1 MLEKKYDW
9 ENPAVIKR
17 NKEDGHVIAF
27 SYDTAKKAVARE
39 TPDSKMTLNGDWKFH
54 WQRGLKGEP
63 TDFYY
68 PHFDDSSWRT
78 IRVPSVWQ
86 TEKTGSVPYYYA
98 STFPRAISRT
108 KSKIPTIDHDMQE
121 IGHYRRV
128 FTLPKNFE
136 GKEIFLHF
144 GAVKSAMEL
153 YVNGEFVGYSQ
164 NSMTPHEFNVTK
176 FIQSGENLVCVKV
189 YRYSDAT
196 YIEDQDMWWLCG
208 IYREVFLYCEEKV
221 CLRDFFVTTDLDETY
236 TDSDTNVEVTV
247 HNYEDAEKP
256 AKVTAEIVDPDGKKS
271 KLGDLEFTAAPNGS
285 TTVNLRK
292 TVKNPKKWSAETPVL
307 YTLLLT
313 LNADGK
319 KTYKAIR
326 FGFRK
331 VQIVGEQILFNGQ
344 PMLLRGVNRHDFDPD
359 HGWAVPKERYYQD
372 FDLMKR
378 ANINSIRTSHY
389 PDDPFFYELCD
400 EYGFYVMDECDM
412 ESHGV
417 RRKGVPGSN
426 PVWTNAVVDKMQRM
440 VLRDRN
446 HPCIFMWSLGNEAGD
461 GSNFTKM
468 KEAALE
474 LDKTRPF
481 HYEGDFDLTKSD
493 VISRMYPLKDT
504 MDKLCNKEPITIT
517 LYDNIANQLAADSK
531 PIPKEA
537 YTKPVLL
544 CEYAHAMENSLGN
557 FQEYMDDFEAHDH
570 MCGGYIWDF
579 VDQSL
584 RLKTPEGDHWL
595 YGTDFEKAE
604 PRRPLQLPNTTAM
617 TGSNTYFCANGIISA
632 DRKPH
637 PSYYEVKKV
646 YSEIKTVEKDA
657 QTQTYTIRNKHLFTD
672 LSDMEIR
679 WTVEAEGEPIESGV
693 LPELNAAPLSE
704 TDFVIPYS
712 KDKFPKGK
720 EIVLTVS
727 YCNKTAKRWCEAGYV
742 QSFDQFILQEAAPK
756 TETHLGE
763 PLTVTQGVNSAAVSG
778 SNFSVR
784 IAGGQIISLV
794 YDGKEMLHAPVR
806 PNLFRAVTDNDLSN
820 TNFVPFLIPFH
831 PYYAWQRATNG
842 ARGNIQSVESKADG
856 SICVTTQWNI
866 SGMSNVLSEITVYP
880 DGALRIFA
888 KGTPR
893 HTLTRFGTQM
903 ALPGDF
909 EYVKWYGRG
918 PQETYCDRK
927 TGAAIG
933 IYESTVTDL
942 EHHYMRP
949 QENGNRTD
957 VRYVEITDKDG
968 NGLRFDA
975 EVGVPLQF
983 SAWHYTQDE
992 LERATHI
999 HELRHKDFTTFNFDL
1014 AQLGVGGDM
1023 PGDAHVREPYILHGG
1038 REYAYAFTMK
1048 PMKKA

>member
-1 MLEKKYDW
+1 MRETRHDW

-17 NKEDGHVIAF
+17 NKEDGHTIAF
-27 SYDTAKKAVARE
+27 AYAQAEKAVRRE
-39 TPDSKMTLNGDWKFH
+39 APDTKITLNGDWKFH
-54 WQRGLKGEP
+54 WQRGLKNEP
-63 TDFYY
+63 TDFYL
-68 PHFDDSSWRT
+68 PDFNDESWRT
-78 IRVPSVWQ
+78 IPVPSVWQ
-86 TEKTGSVPYYYA
+86 TQKTGSVPYYYA
-98 STFPRAISRT
+98 STFPRAISRS
-108 KSKIPTIDHDMQE
+108 KGKIPSIDHDMQE
-121 IGHYRRV
+121 IGHYRRY
-128 FTLPKNFE
+128 FNLPEHFE

-144 GAVKSAMEL
+144 GAVKSALEV

-164 NSMTPHEFNVTK
+164 GSMTPHEFNVTK
-176 FIQSGENLVCVKV
+176 YIKPGENLVCAKV

-208 IYREVFLYCEEKV
+208 IYREVYLFCEEKV
-221 CLRDFFVTTDLDETY
+221 CLRDFFVTTDLDAEY
-236 TDSDTNVEVTV
+236 KDSDTNVEITV
-247 HNYEDAEKP
+247 NNYTKETKSAT
-256 AKVTAEIVDPDGKKS
+256 VTAQIVGADGKKQ
-271 KLGDLEFTAAPNGS
+271 KLGALEFDAVAGS

-292 TVKNPKKWSAETPVL
+292 VVKNPLKWSAETPNL

-313 LNADGK
+313 LEADGV

-326 FGFRK
+326 FGFKK
-331 VQIVGEQILFNGQ
+331 VEIIGERILFNGQ

-359 HGWAVPKERYYQD
+359 CGWAVPKERYYQD
-372 FDLMKR
+372 LDLMKR

-389 PDDPFFYELCD
+389 PDDPFFYDLCD

-426 PVWTNAVVDKMQRM
+426 PVWTNAVVDKMERM

-446 HPCIFMWSLGNEAGD
+446 HACVFMWSLGNEAGD
-461 GSNFTKM
+461 GTNFTKM
-468 KEAALE
+468 KEAALA
-474 LDKTRPF
+474 LDKTRQF

-504 MDKLCNKEPITIT
+504 MDKLCNKEAITIT

-537 YTKPVLL
+537 YTKPVIL

-570 MCGGYIWDF
+570 MCGGYIWDY

-584 RLKTPEGDHWL
+584 RLKTPDGDHWL
-595 YGTDFEKAE
+595 YGTDFEKSE

-617 TGSNTYFCANGIISA
+617 TGSNTYFCANGIIAA

-646 YSEIKTVEKDA
+646 YCEIKVTEKDRE
-657 QTQTYTIRNKHLFTD
+657 QQIFTVKNKHLFTD
-672 LSDMEIR
+672 LSDFEFC
-679 WTVEAEGEPIESGV
+679 WKVEAEGVEIESGICENV
-693 LPELNAAPLSE
+693 NAAPLSE
-704 TDFVIPYS
+704 SDFTVPYS
-712 KDKFPKGK
+712 KEKFTAGK
-720 EIVLTVS
+720 ECVLTVS
-727 YCNKTAKRWCEAGYV
+727 FRNRTEKRWCEQGFE
-742 QSFDQFILQEAAPK
+742 QGFDQFVLQEAASAPVL
-756 TETHLGE
+756 HDGA
-763 PLTVTQGVNSAAVSG
+763 PVSLTNGANTVAVSG
-778 SNFSVR
+778 ENFAVR
-784 IAGGQIISLV
+784 IAGGQIVSLQ
-794 YDGKEMLHAPVR
+794 YDGKEMLKDNVR
-806 PNLFRAVTDNDLSN
+806 PNYFRAVTDNDLSN

-842 ARGNIQSVESKADG
+842 LKGNIASAAVQADG
-856 SICVTTQWNI
+856 SAKIEVKWTVG
-866 SGMSNVLSEITVYP
+866 GMKNVSSLITVYP
-880 DGALRIFA
+880 DGAISISHR
-888 KGTPR
+888 GTPT

-903 ALPGDF
+903 AFSGDL

-927 TGAAIG
+927 TGARIAMHKM
-933 IYESTVTDL
+933 TVTDL

-957 VRYVEITDKDG
+957 VRFVELTDKDG
-968 NGLRFDA
+968 KGLRFEA
-975 EVGVPLQF
+975 EVGTPLQF
-983 SAWHYTQDE
+983 SAWHYSQNE
-992 LERATHI
+992 LEKATHI
-999 HELRHKDFTTFNFDL
+999 HELKHRDITTFNFDL

-1023 PGDAHVREPYILHGG
+1023 PGDAHVREPYILHGN
-1038 REYAYAFTMK
+1038 REYAYTFTMS
-1048 PMKKA
+1048 PIR

>member
-1 MLEKKYDW
+1 MREIVHDW

-27 SYDTAKKAVARE
+27 AYADAKKALQRE
-39 TPDSKMTLNGDWKFH
+39 TPNTKLTLNGDWKFH
-54 WQRGLKGEP
+54 WQRGLRNEP
-63 TDFYY
+63 TDFYL
-68 PHFDDSSWRT
+68 PDFNDKNWRT
-78 IRVPSVWQ
+78 IPVPSVWQ
-86 TEKTGSVPYYYA
+86 TQHTGSVPYYYA
-98 STFPRAISRT
+98 STFPRAISRS
-108 KSKIPTIDHDMQE
+108 KGKIPSIDHNMQE
-121 IGHYRRV
+121 IGHYRRY
-128 FTLPKNFE
+128 FTLPESFE

-144 GAVKSAMEL
+144 GAVKSALEV

-176 FIQSGENLVCVKV
+176 FLKPGENLVCAKV

-208 IYREVFLYCEEKV
+208 IYREVYLFCEEKV
-221 CLRDFFVTTDLDETY
+221 CLRDFFVTTDLDADY
-236 TDSDTNVEVTV
+236 KDSDTDVEITV
-247 HNYEDAEKP
+247 NNYENASK
-256 AKVTAEIVDPDGKKS
+256 AVSVTAQIVGADGKKQ
-271 KLGDLEFTAAPNGS
+271 KLGALKFDAVAGS
-285 TTVNLRK
+285 TTVHIRG
-292 TVKNPKKWSAETPVL
+292 TVKNPLKWSAETPNL
-307 YTLLLT
+307 YTLLLC
-313 LNADGK
+313 LEADGV

-326 FGFRK
+326 FGFKK
-331 VQIVGEQILFNGQ
+331 VEIVGERILFNGQ

-359 HGWAVPKERYYQD
+359 CGWAVPKQRYFED
-372 FDLMKR
+372 LELMKR

-417 RRKGVPGSN
+417 RRKGVPGDN
-426 PVWTNAVVDKMQRM
+426 PVWTNAVVDKMERM

-446 HPCIFMWSLGNEAGD
+446 HACVFMWSLGNEAGD
-461 GSNFTKM
+461 GTNFMKM
-468 KEAALE
+468 KEAALR
-474 LDKTRPF
+474 LDKTRQF
-481 HYEGDFDLTKSD
+481 HYEGDFDFTKSD

-537 YTKPVLL
+537 YTRPVIL

-584 RLKTPEGDHWL
+584 RLKTKDGDHWL
-595 YGTDFEKAE
+595 YGTDFEKSE

-617 TGSNTYFCANGIISA
+617 TGSNTYFCANGIIAA

-646 YSEIKTVEKDA
+646 YCEIKVTEKDRE
-657 QTQTYTIRNKHLFTD
+657 QQIFTVRNKHLFTD
-672 LSDMEIR
+672 LSDFEFR
-679 WTVEAEGEPIESGV
+679 WKLEAEGVEIESGICADV
-693 LPELNAAPLSE
+693 NAAPLSQ
-704 TDFVIPYS
+704 TDFTIPYS
-712 KDKFPKGK
+712 KGKCPSGK
-720 EIVLTVS
+720 ECILTVS
-727 YCNKTAKRWCEAGYV
+727 FCNKTEKRWCEQGFE
-742 QSFDQFILQEAAPK
+742 QGFDQFTVQTAASISVLHNGAPVS
-756 TETHLGE
+756 
-763 PLTVTQGVNSAAVSG
+763 LTNGVNSVAVSG
-778 SNFSVR
+778 ENFSAR
-784 IAGGQIISLV
+784 IAGGQIVSLQ
-794 YDGKEMLHAPVR
+794 YDGKEMLKDSVK
-806 PNLFRAVTDNDLSN
+806 PNYFRAVIDNDLSN

-831 PYYAWQRATNG
+831 PYYAWQRATNSLKGEITG
-842 ARGNIQSVESKADG
+842 AAVQKDG
-856 SICVTTQWNI
+856 SAKITVNWTV
-866 SGMSNVLSEITVYP
+866 SGMKNVSSVLTVYP
-880 DGALRIFA
+880 DGAISVSH

-893 HTLTRFGTQM
+893 MTLTRFGTQM
-903 ALPGDF
+903 AFSGDL

-927 TGAAIG
+927 TGARIALH
-933 IYESTVTDL
+933 EMTVTDL

-957 VRYVEITDKDG
+957 VRFVELTDK
-968 NGLRFDA
+968 NGKGIRFEA
-975 EVGVPLQF
+975 ETGTPLQF
-983 SAWHYTQDE
+983 SAWHYTQNE
-992 LERATHI
+992 LEKATHI
-999 HELRHKDFTTFNFDL
+999 HMLKHRDITTFNFDL

-1023 PGDAHVREPYILHGG
+1023 PGDAHVREPYILHGN
-1038 REYAYAFTMK
+1038 REYAYTFTMK
-1048 PMKKA
+1048 PIR

>member
-1 MLEKKYDW
+1 MREILHDW

-27 SYDTAKKAVARE
+27 AYADAKKALQRE
-39 TPDSKMTLNGDWKFH
+39 TPNTKLTLNGDWKFH
-54 WQRGLKGEP
+54 WQRGLRNEP
-63 TDFYY
+63 TDFYL
-68 PHFDDSSWRT
+68 PDFNDKNWRT
-78 IRVPSVWQ
+78 IPVPSVWQ
-86 TEKTGSVPYYYA
+86 TQHTGSVPYYYA
-98 STFPRAISRT
+98 STFPRAISRS
-108 KSKIPTIDHDMQE
+108 KGKIPSIDHDMQE
-121 IGHYRRV
+121 IGHYRRY
-128 FTLPKNFE
+128 FNLPESFE

-144 GAVKSAMEL
+144 GAVKSALEV

-176 FIQSGENLVCVKV
+176 FLKPGENLVCAKV

-208 IYREVFLYCEEKV
+208 IYREVYLFCEEKV
-221 CLRDFFVTTDLDETY
+221 CLRDFFVTTDLDADY
-236 TDSDTNVEVTV
+236 KDSDTDVEITV
-247 HNYEDAEKP
+247 NNYENASK
-256 AKVTAEIVDPDGKKS
+256 AVSVTAQIVGADGKKQ
-271 KLGDLEFTAAPNGS
+271 KLGALKFDAVAGS
-285 TTVNLRK
+285 TTVHIRG
-292 TVKNPKKWSAETPVL
+292 TVKNPLKWSAETPNL
-307 YTLLLT
+307 YTLLLC
-313 LNADGK
+313 LEADGV

-326 FGFRK
+326 FGFKK
-331 VQIVGEQILFNGQ
+331 VEIVGEHILFNGQ

-359 HGWAVPKERYYQD
+359 CGWAVPKQRYFED
-372 FDLMKR
+372 LELMKR

-417 RRKGVPGSN
+417 RRKGVPGDN
-426 PVWTNAVVDKMQRM
+426 PVWTNAVVDKMERM

-446 HPCIFMWSLGNEAGD
+446 HACVFMWSLGNEAGD
-461 GSNFTKM
+461 GTNFTKM
-468 KEAALE
+468 KEAALR
-474 LDKTRPF
+474 LDKTRQF
-481 HYEGDFDLTKSD
+481 HYEGDFDFTKSD

-537 YTKPVLL
+537 YTRPIIL

-584 RLKTPEGDHWL
+584 RLKTKDGDHWL
-595 YGTDFEKAE
+595 YGTDFEKSE

-617 TGSNTYFCANGIISA
+617 TGSNTYFCANGIIAA

-646 YSEIKTVEKDA
+646 YCEIKVTEKDRE
-657 QTQTYTIRNKHLFTD
+657 QQIFTVRNKHLFTD
-672 LSDMEIR
+672 LSDFEFR
-679 WTVEAEGEPIESGV
+679 WKLEAEGVEIESGICADV
-693 LPELNAAPLSE
+693 NAAPLSQ
-704 TDFVIPYS
+704 TDFTIPYS
-712 KDKFPKGK
+712 KGKCPSGK
-720 EIVLTVS
+720 ECILTVS
-727 YCNKTAKRWCEAGYV
+727 FCNKTEKRWCEQGFE
-742 QSFDQFILQEAAPK
+742 QGFDQFTVQTAASISVLHNGAPVS
-756 TETHLGE
+756 
-763 PLTVTQGVNSAAVSG
+763 LTNGVNSVAVSG
-778 SNFSVR
+778 ENFSAR
-784 IAGGQIISLV
+784 IAGGQIVSLQ
-794 YDGKEMLHAPVR
+794 YDGKEMLKDSVK
-806 PNLFRAVTDNDLSN
+806 PNYFRAVIDNDLSN

-831 PYYAWQRATNG
+831 PYYAWQRATNSLKGEITG
-842 ARGNIQSVESKADG
+842 AAVQKDG
-856 SICVTTQWNI
+856 SAKITVNWTV
-866 SGMSNVLSEITVYP
+866 SGMKNVSSVLTVYP
-880 DGALRIFA
+880 DGAISVSH

-893 HTLTRFGTQM
+893 MTLTRFGTQM
-903 ALPGDF
+903 AFSGDL

-927 TGAAIG
+927 TGARIALN
-933 IYESTVTDL
+933 EMTVTDL

-957 VRYVEITDKDG
+957 VRFVELTDK
-968 NGLRFDA
+968 NGKGIRFEA
-975 EVGVPLQF
+975 ETGTPLQF
-983 SAWHYTQDE
+983 SAWHYTQNE
-992 LERATHI
+992 LEKATHI
-999 HELRHKDFTTFNFDL
+999 HMLKHRDITTFNFDL

-1023 PGDAHVREPYILHGG
+1023 PGDAHVREPYILHGN
-1038 REYAYAFTMK
+1038 REYAYTFTMK
-1048 PMKKA
+1048 PIR

>member
-1 MLEKKYDW
+1 MREKLFDW

-17 NKEDGHVIAF
+17 HKEDGHVIAF
-27 SYDTAKKAVARE
+27 SYTDAKKAVARE
-39 TPDSKMTLNGDWKFH
+39 DPDTKMTLNGDWKFH
-54 WQRGLKGEP
+54 WQRGLQNEP
-63 TDFYY
+63 ADFYL
-68 PHFDDSSWRT
+68 PEFHDANWRT

-86 TEKTGSVPYYYA
+86 TERTGSVPYYYA
-98 STFPRAISRT
+98 STFPRAISRS
-108 KSKIPTIDHDMQE
+108 KGKIPSIDHDMQE
-121 IGHYRRV
+121 IGHYRRF
-128 FTLPKNFE
+128 FTLPQNFE

-144 GAVKSAMEL
+144 GAAKSALEV
-153 YVNGEFVGYSQ
+153 YVNGKLVGYSQ
-164 NSMTPHEFNVTK
+164 GSMTPHEFDITRYVK
-176 FIQSGENLVCVKV
+176 SGENLVCAKV

-208 IYREVFLYCEEKV
+208 IYREVYIFCEEKV
-221 CLRDFFVTTDLDETY
+221 CLRDFYITTDLDAEY
-236 TDSDTNVEVTV
+236 KDSDTKLEVTV
-247 HNYEDAEKP
+247 KNYTKKTET
-256 AKVTAEIVDPDGKKS
+256 AKVTAEIYNADGKKS
-271 KLGDLEFTAAPNGS
+271 KLGELAFDAAANGA
-285 TTVNLRK
+285 TTVNLQK
-292 TVKNPKKWSAETPVL
+292 LVKNPLKWSAEAPNL
-307 YTLLLT
+307 YTLLIKLE
-313 LNADGK
+313 AGGE

-326 FGFRK
+326 FGFKK
-331 VQIVGEQILFNGQ
+331 VEIIGERLLFNGQ

-446 HPCIFMWSLGNEAGD
+446 HACVFMWSLGNEAGD
-461 GSNFTKM
+461 GTNFTKM

-474 LDKTRPF
+474 LDKTRQF

-493 VISRMYPLKDT
+493 VISRMYPLADT
-504 MDKLCNKEPITIT
+504 MKKLCNKEPITIT

-537 YTKPVLL
+537 YTKPVIL

-584 RLKTPEGDHWL
+584 RLKTPDGDHWL
-595 YGTDFEKAE
+595 YGTDFEKSE
-604 PRRPLQLPNTTAM
+604 PKRPLQIPNTTAM
-617 TGSNTYFCANGIISA
+617 TGSNTYFCANGIIAA

-646 YSEIKTVEKDA
+646 YSEIKVVETGRKNH
-657 QTQTYTIRNKHLFTD
+657 QFRVQNKHLFTD
-672 LSDMEIR
+672 LSDYEFR
-679 WTVEAEGEPIESGV
+679 WVVEAEGVEIESGTV
-693 LPELNAAPLSE
+693 EVNAAPLSFA
-704 TDFVIPYS
+704 DFTIPYS
-712 KDKFPKGK
+712 AEKFPIGK
-720 EIVLTVS
+720 ECVLTVS
-727 YCNKTAKRWCEAGYV
+727 YLNKTGKRWCEKGYE
-742 QSFDQFILQEAAPK
+742 QSFDQFILQPAASTAADEHTGEAVK
-756 TETHLGE
+756 L
-763 PLTVTQGVNSAAVSG
+763 TQGANSAVING
-778 SNFSVR
+778 TDFGVR
-784 IAGGQIISLV
+784 IAGGQIVSLT
-794 YDGKEMLHAPVR
+794 YNGKEMLKDSIR
-806 PNLFRAVTDNDLSN
+806 PNYFRAVTDNDLSN

-831 PYYAWQRATNG
+831 PYYAWQRATDSAKG
-842 ARGNIQSVESKADG
+842 TITSAQVLEDG
-856 SICVTTQWNI
+856 SAQIQVKWNV
-866 SGMSNVLSEITVYP
+866 SGMSNVTSQISVYP
-880 DGALRIFA
+880 DGAISITH

-893 HTLTRFGTQM
+893 ATITRFGTQM
-903 ALPGDF
+903 AFSGEL

-927 TGAAIG
+927 TGAKIAMHT
-933 IYESTVTDL
+933 STVTDL

-957 VRYVEITDKDG
+957 IRFVELTDKDG
-968 NGLRFDA
+968 KGVRFEA
-975 EVGVPLQF
+975 QVGVPLQF
-983 SAWHYTQDE
+983 SAWHYTQNE
-992 LERATHI
+992 LEKATHI
-999 HELRHKDFTTFNFDL
+999 HNLKHKDITTFNFDL
-1014 AQLGVGGDM
+1014 AQLGIGGDM

-1038 REYAYAFTMK
+1038 KEYAYTFTIK
-1048 PMKKA
+1048 PIQ